1 MLDIKYIREHAELI
15 KQNNINRGVEV
26 DLERLFALDSDRRA
40 HISQIEELRA
50 KRNLSSRSKPSD
62 VEIAEMKKTG
72 DLISQLEKELD
83 SIGNDYVTLLKSVPN
98 LTHPDAPIGGEN
110 DFKVIDTA
118 GGEPKFK
125 FPAKDHEELM
135 LSLDLIDFERAAKT
149 TAAKFFFAKNDLVV
163 LNNALIR
170 YGIDILRKQGF
181 TVMET
186 PDIVNNQILEGV
198 GFSPR
203 GPESNTY
210 MLADTDLSLIATAEI
225 TLGGYHADE
234 IIDLSK
240 GPLKYAGISHCFRK
254 EAGAYGK
261 ASKGIYRVHQFTKLE
276 MFVYCKPDESEN
288 IHKQLLDIERE
299 IVDGLQ
305 IPYRVIDTAS
315 RDLGAP
321 AYRKYDIEA
330 WMVMNNGYGEITSTS
345 NCTDYQARRLNIR
358 YRKENG
364 ETEYTHTLNGT
375 AVVTS
380 RFPVAIFENFQK
392 EDGSIEIPKALRPY
406 MDGQKKIGK

>member
-83 SIGNDYVTLLKSVPN
+83 SIGNDYVPLLKSVPN

-170 YGIDILRKQGF
+170 YGIDILRKHGF

-254 EAGAYGK
+254 EAGAQDAYLGDR
-261 ASKGIYRVHQFTKLE
+261 ARCGHRHVRRAAQR
-276 MFVYCKPDESEN
+276 
-288 IHKQLLDIERE
+288 LD
-299 IVDGLQ
+299 
-305 IPYRVIDTAS
+305 YS
-315 RDLGAP
+315 
-321 AYRKYDIEA
+321 
-330 WMVMNNGYGEITSTS
+330 
-345 NCTDYQARRLNIR
+345 
-358 YRKENG
+358 
-364 ETEYTHTLNGT
+364 
-375 AVVTS
+375 
-380 RFPVAIFENFQK
+380 
-392 EDGSIEIPKALRPY
+392 
-406 MDGQKKIGK
+406 